1 LRTDTTCGDRQYPKQ
16 DCIFLKYFL
25 FIAAHK
31 NKKDRRN
38 MRVFLIIFLFL
49 WLPATASAQMPMSRE
64 AHKLLSKGTSALL
77 QKKYEKAE
85 KYFKKSIKAA
95 PYSVDA
101 YSALADLY
109 QNQNRYQDAASL
121 LRQAANS
128 CPKCANAFAVPLA
141 TALWRA
147 QLFAQAEGVLNSW
160 QKPAGLSKKAQW
172 DYNLLRQN
180 IQYGK
185 YAMSLPPTDTPENM
199 TFRINS
205 VYDEYFPS
213 ISQDDST
220 IVFTRKTNG
229 MDEDFYLAHRDSC
242 GGWFIARPLGSPPNS
257 SDQEGAQMISADNHY
272 LFFMRCGNRS
282 LNGWALGGCD
292 LYFSYT
298 DKDGWAQPVPF
309 GATINTPAFEGMPS
323 LSPDNKVL
331 YFISDREGGYGGKDI
346 WKSDFQNGLWQIPE
360 NLGPEINTQG
370 DETAPW
376 IASDNKT
383 LYFTSNGH
391 PGLGGNDIFYSKND
405 GQGHWKRPENL
416 GYPINSSYDDVSL
429 TLSKDGKK
437 AYYASNRP
445 GGMGGMDL
453 YEVALPESLQPES
466 QTWRYGIVKDSLTGE
481 RLPYA
486 QMEWTDPE
494 TGKLISKYQSNHG
507 DASFLSAFPL
517 NKKLA
522 LRVIHFNYLDYAD
535 TLIFD
540 THFVSPPD
548 TFNIALLPNYYQPPL
563 MDTLICRI
571 PFAKNDFALNDSL
584 KIALVNL
591 ITPFLDKPH
600 VSFIVN
606 GFTDNSG
613 TPDLNVDMSYR
624 RARSVAEILFNL
636 GIMESKISVQGWADA
651 SPAAPNDTE
660 EGRQQNRRVE
670 LVVRLPEE

>member
-1 LRTDTTCGDRQYPKQ
+1 
-16 DCIFLKYFL
+16 
-25 FIAAHK
+25 
-31 NKKDRRN
+31 
-38 MRVFLIIFLFL
+38 MRVFLIVFLFVG
-49 WLPATASAQMPMSRE
+49 WHAAASAQMPMSRE
-64 AHKLLSKGTSALL
+64 AGKWLSKGTSCLL
-77 QKKYEKAE
+77 QKRYDKAE

-101 YSALADLY
+101 YSALSDLY
-109 QNQNRYQDAASL
+109 QNQNRYQDASL
-121 LRQAANS
+121 LLKQAAHS
-128 CPKCANAFAVPLA
+128 CPKCASAFAIPLA

-147 QLFAQAEGVLNSW
+147 QLFAQAEAVLNSW
-160 QKPAGLSKKAQW
+160 QKPADLSEEAQW
-172 DYNLLRQN
+172 NYILLRRN

-205 VYDEYFPS
+205 EYDEYFPS

-229 MDEDFYLAHRDSC
+229 IDEDFYLAHRDSC

-257 SDQEGAQMISADNHY
+257 PDQEGAQMISADNHY

-282 LNGWALGGCD
+282 PNGWALGGCD

-298 DKDGWAQPVPF
+298 NQDGWAQPVPF

-346 WKSDFQNGLWQIPE
+346 WKSEFQNGLWQIPE
-360 NLGPEINTQG
+360 NLGAEINTPG

-383 LYFTSNGH
+383 LYFTSDGH
-391 PGLGGNDIFYSKND
+391 PGLGGNDIFYSKKD
-405 GQGHWKRPENL
+405 GQGRWKRPENL

-445 GGMGGMDL
+445 GGTGGMDL
-453 YEVALPESLQPES
+453 YEVGLPEALQPEP
-466 QTWRYGIVKDSLTGE
+466 QTWKYGIVKDSLTGE

-486 QMEWTDPE
+486 QMEWTDIE

-507 DASFLSAFPL
+507 DASFLSAFPI
-517 NKKLA
+517 NKKLS
-522 LRVIHFNYLDYAD
+522 LRVIRFNYLDHED
-535 TLIFD
+535 TLLFN
-540 THFVSPPD
+540 TTFVSSPD
-548 TFNIALLPNYYQPPL
+548 TLNIALLPNYYQPPL
-563 MDTLICRI
+563 MDTLICRVH
-571 PFAKNDFALNDSL
+571 FAKNDATLNDSL
-584 KIALVNL
+584 QREIEKLTA
-591 ITPFLDKPH
+591 PYLDKPH
-600 VSFIVN
+600 VTFIIN

-613 TPDLNVDMSYR
+613 TPDLNMEMSYR
-624 RARSVAEILFNL
+624 RARAIADVLFNM
-636 GIMESKISVQGWADA
+636 GIDISQLHIQGWADA
-651 SPAAPNDTE
+651 SPVAPNDTE
-660 EGRQQNRRVE
+660 ENRQQNRRVE
-670 LVVRLPEE
+670 LVARLPEE